1 MYVDFAPEEYEDF
14 IKVFRY
20 HCFTL
25 LYFHLHQSID
35 LIFSF
40 YILFQ
45 LDLQVLLLILDY
57 LLLCLDLS
65 LLHLLDEIRISLF
78 KQRSFRLF
86 QQG

>member
-20 HCFTL
+20 YCFAL
-25 LYFHLHQSID
+25 FYFHLHQSID

-45 LDLQVLLLILDY
+45 LDLQVLLLILDD

-65 LLHLLDEIRISLF
+65 LLHLLD
-78 KQRSFRLF
+78 
-86 QQG
+86 